1 MFRSFDIQVITMDSK
16 KLFLILVIVVAVVAI
31 GAALI
36 ATMAGAA
43 GPAYAVKV
51 LASDKS
57 ESGKV
62 FEGIVTEQTK
72 GKTNILGDKIN
83 VRILGTTTARNK
95 NNKKQK
101 TTSWLGALQNGD
113 YVTVQGGYRSGDKT
127 IEASKVVN
135 RSR

>member
-1 MFRSFDIQVITMDSK
+1 MDSK
-16 KLFLILVIVVAVVAI
+16 KIFLILVVIVAVVAV

-36 ATMAGAA
+36 VTMAGAKA
-43 GPAYAVKV
+43 PAYAVKV
-51 LASDKS
+51 LVSDKS

-62 FEGIVTEQTK
+62 FEGIVTEQSK

-83 VRILGTTTARNK
+83 VRILSTTTAFKK
-95 NNKKQK
+95 NNTKQK
-101 TTSWLGALQNGD
+101 TTNWLGSLQNGD

-127 IEASKVVN
+127 IEAAKVVN